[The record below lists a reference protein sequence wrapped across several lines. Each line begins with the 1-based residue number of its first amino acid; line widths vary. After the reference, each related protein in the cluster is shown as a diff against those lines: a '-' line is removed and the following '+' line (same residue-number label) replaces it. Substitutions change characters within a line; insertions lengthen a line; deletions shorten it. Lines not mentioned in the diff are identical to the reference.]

1 MVDNM
6 DNESIKEL
14 IQMGILGFFQ
24 LSEDNNISMQLL
36 FGEDMSDEEKE
47 QVQKGTDILANAIIN
62 YLTRKAEQRGV
73 ITP

>member
-62 YLTRKAEQRGV
+62 YLTRKAE
-73 ITP
+73 

>member
-1 MVDNM
+1 M

-36 FGEDMSDEEKE
+36 FGGDMSDEEKK
-47 QVQKGTDILANAIIN
+47 QVQEGTDILASAIIN
-62 YLTRKAEQRGV
+62 YLTRKAE
-73 ITP
+73 

>member
-1 MVDNM
+1 M

-62 YLTRKAEQRGV
+62 YLTRKAE
-73 ITP
+73 

>member
-1 MVDNM
+1 M

-14 IQMGILGFFQ
+14 IEMGILGFFQ
-24 LSEDNNISMQLL
+24 ISDNDISMQLL

-62 YLTRKAEQRGV
+62 YLTRKAE
-73 ITP
+73 

>member
-1 MVDNM
+1 M

-36 FGEDMSDEEKE
+36 FGEDMNDQEKE
-47 QVQKGTDILANAIIN
+47 QIQKGTDILANAIIN
-62 YLTRKAEQRGV
+62 YLTRKAE
-73 ITP
+73 

>member
-1 MVDNM
+1 MVDNI

-36 FGEDMSDEEKE
+36 FGEDMNEEEKE
-47 QVQKGTDILANAIIN
+47 QIQKGTDILANAIIN
-62 YLTRKAEQRGV
+62 YLTRKAEQRCV